1 MFVALF
7 YTLRERGIPV
17 TPSAFLRLQK
27 ALGMGLILSLDDL
40 YCVARA
46 ILVKSERDFD
56 TYDQV
61 FAELFNGAESLQD
74 ERVVIDEAVRL
85 LLEEWLKEPKEL
97 AKAVGLTENEL
108 RAMSGEELKQYFL
121 DRLKDQKGAHHGG
134 RRWIGSGG
142 VSPVGHSG
150 SRPSGMRIGG
160 VSRRGSALKTANER
174 RYRDYSQN
182 APLTR
187 TQMGE
192 ALKRLRHLTP
202 SGPKD
207 MVNVD
212 KSVYQTMRNAGE
224 IEIVFDRRLKDKL
237 RVALLIDNGGW
248 SMEPYVEIVQ
258 TLFHYAETQ
267 FRDLSIFYFH
277 NTIVDRVWSDPQ
289 RRSRPE
295 PVDNLLRRDPETRF
309 IIVGDASMALEEL
322 YEPKGYISI
331 ENQQTRASIE
341 WLKMLAGAFRHTAWL
356 NPKCTSLWDYSST
369 IPMIGQIF
377 PMFPLNLLGLE
388 KAVDHL
394 CRR

>member
-1 MFVALF
+1 MFVHFF

-17 TPSAFLRLQK
+17 SPTAFLRLQR
-27 ALGMGLILSLDDL
+27 ALGLGLITSLSDL

-46 ILVKSERDFD
+46 LLVKSERDFD

-61 FAELFNGAESLQD
+61 FGELFSGAESLPD
-74 ERVVIDEAVRL
+74 ERVMIDDAVKL
-85 LLEEWLKEPKEL
+85 LLEEWLKAPKEL
-97 AKAVGLTENEL
+97 ARAVGLSEKEL
-108 RAMSGEELKQYFL
+108 RAMSGEELRQYFL

-142 VSPVGHSG
+142 VSPVGHGG

-160 VSRRGSALKTANER
+160 VSLRSSAIKTAMER
-174 RYRDYSQN
+174 RYRDYSQD

-187 TQMGE
+187 SQMGE

-207 MVNVD
+207 EVNVD
-212 KSVYQTMRNAGE
+212 KSIYQTMRNAGE

-237 RVALLIDNGGW
+237 SVLLFIDNGGW

-258 TLFHYAETQ
+258 TLFHYAEAQ
-267 FRDLSIFYFH
+267 FRDLTIFYFH
-277 NTIVDRVWSDPQ
+277 NTITDRVWRDPQ

-295 PVDNLLRRDPETRF
+295 MVESILRRDPETRL
-309 IIVGDASMALEEL
+309 ILVGDASMADEEL
-322 YEPKGYISI
+322 CQISGNI
-331 ENQQTRASIE
+331 RVEHRQTRASIE
-341 WLKMLAGAFRHTAWL
+341 WLKVLASTFRHAAWL
-356 NPKCTSLWDYSST
+356 NPKCPSLWGYGST
-369 IPMIGQIF
+369 IQMIGQIF

-388 KAVDHL
+388 KAVAHL
-394 CRR
+394 GSR